1 MRSGD
6 DHALR
11 ADVISELGI
20 FSTALFGFTEKG
32 REKDVESETA
42 GWLVR
47 TKAEG
52 VDEGGVAA
60 GFSVLDSVLL
70 VN

>member
-1 MRSGD
+1 MQAVFYLD
-6 DHALR
+6 ACLEQ
-11 ADVISELGI
+11 V
-20 FSTALFGFTEKG
+20 
-32 REKDVESETA
+32 

-47 TKAEG
+47 TKADD

-70 VN
+70 VD